1 MTQIDEPNIDD
12 KIREMLF
19 SWHKWRDYYYSDLK
33 EQVITDDEWKVT
45 RDKIDDDAIKAIKAF
60 IATQIKEAYKRGWSG
75 GWRLGSTRMTNPM
88 APTEQDNEL
97 REKLV
102 ETILSILGI
111 TDRSSGNRSEQ
122 IATLEQEIVSYIT
135 ADRKRVALEARK
147 VTGDTSDG
155 YHTFNELYDYRRVY
169 NAALFNE
176 WASQGKYD
184 VHKSWKHSDG
194 KDCFGGG
201 WFIVVAEL
209 PTGQASNH
217 YEAQYWDNFVIPSK
231 DTANEYDGHTPN
243 QALSRIAQLRST
255 Q

>member
-1 MTQIDEPNIDD
+1 MT
-12 KIREMLF
+12 
-19 SWHKWRDYYYSDLK
+19 
-33 EQVITDDEWKVT
+33 
-45 RDKIDDDAIKAIKAF
+45 
-60 IATQIKEAYKRGWSG
+60 
-75 GWRLGSTRMTNPM
+75 
-88 APTEQDNEL
+88 PTEQDKEL
-97 REKLV
+97 QKAVWASLASQITHAINCTDPEHKRQDSCVDFTEK
-102 ETILSILGI
+102 
-111 TDRSSGNRSEQ
+111 NFEQ
-122 IATLEQEIVSYIT
+122 LMQLIT

-155 YHTFNELYDYRRVY
+155 CHTFNELYDYRRVY

-209 PTGQASNH
+209 PTGQVSNH

-231 DTANEYDGHTPN
+231 DTANEYDGHTPK
-243 QALSRIAQLRST
+243 QALSRIAELKAQ
-255 Q
+255 QEEA

>member
-1 MTQIDEPNIDD
+1 MT
-12 KIREMLF
+12 
-19 SWHKWRDYYYSDLK
+19 
-33 EQVITDDEWKVT
+33 
-45 RDKIDDDAIKAIKAF
+45 
-60 IATQIKEAYKRGWSG
+60 
-75 GWRLGSTRMTNPM
+75 
-88 APTEQDNEL
+88 PTEQDKEQRFYEPDDIDDLVVWTFPCADCGEVGCPYMYGEDRKEL
-97 REKLV
+97 EERLRA
-102 ETILSILGI
+102 L
-111 TDRSSGNRSEQ
+111 
-122 IATLEQEIVSYIT
+122 IT

-147 VTGDTSDG
+147 VAGDTSDG

-217 YEAQYWDNFVIPSK
+217 YEAQYWDNFAIPSK
-231 DTANEYDGHTPN
+231 DTANEYDGHTPK
-243 QALSRIAQLRST
+243 QALSRIAELKAQ
-255 Q
+255 QEKV

>member
-1 MTQIDEPNIDD
+1 MT
-12 KIREMLF
+12 
-19 SWHKWRDYYYSDLK
+19 
-33 EQVITDDEWKVT
+33 
-45 RDKIDDDAIKAIKAF
+45 
-60 IATQIKEAYKRGWSG
+60 
-75 GWRLGSTRMTNPM
+75 
-88 APTEQDNEL
+88 PTEQDKEIDLFSDEALKIAEAL
-97 REKLV
+97 RSKYQNTWRLLYDNHGMPDV
-102 ETILSILGI
+102 IKF
-111 TDRSSGNRSEQ
+111 
-122 IATLEQEIVSYIT
+122 IA

-155 YHTFNELYDYRRVY
+155 CHTFNELYDYRRVY

-209 PTGQASNH
+209 PTGQVSNH

-231 DTANEYDGHTPN
+231 DTANEYDGHTPK
-243 QALSRIAQLRST
+243 QALSRIAELKAQQEEL
-255 Q
+255 